1 MLTAAVQKK
10 RIYRKIFL
18 SSSLGGYLLKIESIT
33 MSKTSHAKVRS
44 RLSFLLDYYEE
55 RTTHRDFSMNSLP
68 PTDAFQLHDI
78 PKRFLDD
85 SRNML
90 DQNKYIL
97 YNHIAFNLFLMNL
110 AIFPCLYKNLFLY
123 GIFYNYYILLL
134 HYYNLR

>member
-1 MLTAAVQKK
+1 MHEYISQIKLNLHIDQRASRLKLTLTSAMQEK
-10 RIYRKIFL
+10 RIDRKIFL

-68 PTDAFQLHDI
+68 PTDAFQLHDS
-78 PKRFLDD
+78 PRRLHD

-90 DQNKYIL
+90 DQVKYIL
-97 YNHIAFNLFLMNL
+97 NNHIAFLPLF
-110 AIFPCLYKNLFLY
+110 
-123 GIFYNYYILLL
+123 
-134 HYYNLR
+134 